1 MSEERRRAV
10 LYAIVE
16 DYVSTSEP
24 IGSMALASRRG
35 LGVSPATIRNDM
47 AILEEEG
54 FIAQP
59 HTSAGR
65 IPTDKGYRYFVD
77 HLAAS
82 SLPDTQRRAIQTF
95 LSEAVDLTDVV
106 ERSVRLLSQLT
117 RQVAVIQYPSLRD
130 SKVRRVELVRAGLDR
145 ALVVVVSAD
154 ATVEQAT
161 VPLGTEPP
169 DEVFE
174 RVAREVNEV
183 TAGLGPAAVERA
195 LKDWVARPDQVPWAG
210 VVADAV
216 SAAARGGTVEKVVFA
231 GTPHLARAGAGLD
244 QDAIAPVLEA
254 LEEQV
259 ILLHLLHEMANG
271 ADDVTVRIG
280 HETHHEAFSK
290 TAIVAAGYGRGGDE
304 GSLLASLGPTRMD
317 YPGTMAV
324 VRAVARYLS
333 KAVAA

>member
-10 LYAIVE
+10 LCAIVE
-16 DYVSTSEP
+16 GYVATSEP
-24 IGSMALASRRG
+24 VGSKALLARRE

-77 HLAAS
+77 HLSAS
-82 SLPDTQRRAIQTF
+82 ALPEAQRRAIQTF
-95 LSEAVDLTDVV
+95 LSEAVDLSDVV

-117 RQVAVIQYPSLRD
+117 RQVAVIQYPSLRT
-130 SKVRRVELVRAGLDR
+130 STVRRIELVRVGLDR
-145 ALVVVVSAD
+145 LLVVVVTAD
-154 ATVEQAT
+154 ARVEQAT
-161 VPLGTEPP
+161 IPLGEEPT
-169 DEVFE
+169 DDVVE
-174 RVAREVNEV
+174 RVAREANEV
-183 TAGLGPAAVERA
+183 AEGLGPAAVERA
-195 LKDWVARPDQVPWAG
+195 LSEWAARDGSVPWASSL
-210 VVADAV
+210 VDTVV
-216 SAAARGGTVEKVVFA
+216 SAVRGGTIDRVVLA
-231 GTPHLARAGAGLD
+231 GTAHLARMDGGLD
-244 QDAIAPVLEA
+244 QDAICPVLDA

-259 ILLHLLHEMANG
+259 VLLNLLHEMAVG
-271 ADDVTVRIG
+271 AEEISVRIG
-280 HETHHEAFSK
+280 HETRHEAFSR
-290 TAIVAAGYGRGGDE
+290 TAIVAAGYGPGGDD

-317 YPGTMAV
+317 YPGTMAA